1 MKKKFFIYILAALLV
16 VYFAWMFISQQIEI
30 KERTDEINVLQEE
43 IDNVKKE
50 SERLREEIV
59 NAESRET
66 IESIARE
73 ELGLIYPDERKFV
86 DSNG

>member
-1 MKKKFFIYILAALLV
+1 MIKKFFIYILVALLV

>member
-1 MKKKFFIYILAALLV
+1 MKKKFFIYILVALLV